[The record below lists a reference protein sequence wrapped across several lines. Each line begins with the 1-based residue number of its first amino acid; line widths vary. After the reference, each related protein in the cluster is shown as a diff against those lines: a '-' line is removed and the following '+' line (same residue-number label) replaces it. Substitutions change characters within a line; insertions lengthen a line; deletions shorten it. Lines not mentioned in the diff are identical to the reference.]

1 MIIFDFDLTL
11 VDTLPVERLRA
22 QRKWRA
28 VMDRVDTLEVYSG
41 IDELLRELYCLGQTL
56 AVVTRSP
63 DMLPRA
69 FIERRRWPIEIVL
82 GFHQVRRR
90 KPDPEALLTAM
101 RMGNAAACGTYH
113 VGDEAD
119 DTRASRSA
127 NVVAIGAGWGTKDFV
142 ALEQSKPDHLFLSV
156 AELHSFLLSAVP
168 AASSVTGSGE
178 KIYEKDMQVRR
189 PRADT

>member
-28 VMDRVDTLEVYSG
+28 VMDRIDTLEVYDG
-41 IDELLRELYCLGQTL
+41 IDELLRDLHCLGETL
-56 AVVTRSP
+56 AIVTRSP

-69 FIERRRWPIEIVL
+69 FIERRHWPIEIVL

-101 RMGNAAACGTYH
+101 RMGNAAGCGTYH

-127 NVVAIGAGWGTKDFV
+127 NVVAIGAGWGTKDVV

-168 AASSVTGSGE
+168 AAN
-178 KIYEKDMQVRR
+178 
-189 PRADT
+189 

>member
-1 MIIFDFDLTL
+1 
-11 VDTLPVERLRA
+11 
-22 QRKWRA
+22 
-28 VMDRVDTLEVYSG
+28 
-41 IDELLRELYCLGQTL
+41 
-56 AVVTRSP
+56 
-63 DMLPRA
+63 MLPRA

-119 DTRASRSA
+119 DTKASRSA